1 MRRYDGI
8 LCMDFRR
15 SRIEE
20 SVQLGRVAW
29 KTGGPRGGGADKIR
43 DKAFQDRAS
52 VSEPPRSNNFRL
64 NFQKKIQ
71 KKHLALFVAPVI
83 YYKSR
88 RRKGDCRDGAWPQGR
103 PNAEASRI
111 PAFASA

>member
-71 KKHLALFVAPVI
+71 KKHLQKNTCKKTSCIVRGTCDIL
-83 YYKSR
+83 
-88 RRKGDCRDGAWPQGR
+88 
-103 PNAEASRI
+103 
-111 PAFASA
+111 